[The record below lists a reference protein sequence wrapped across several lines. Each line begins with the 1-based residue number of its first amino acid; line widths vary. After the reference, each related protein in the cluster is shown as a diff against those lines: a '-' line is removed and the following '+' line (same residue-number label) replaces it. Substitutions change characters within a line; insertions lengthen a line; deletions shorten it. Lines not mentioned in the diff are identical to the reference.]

1 MRSSVPYGTLGLLR
15 GWYRR
20 VPYGTLGL
28 ERVKVRGTSW
38 GGGGQETEEEN
49 RE

>member
-1 MRSSVPYGTLGLLR
+1 MPYGTLGLLR

-28 ERVKVRGTSW
+28 ERVKLIRTLTLFVDYSILAHIP
-38 GGGGQETEEEN
+38 
-49 RE
+49 

>member
-1 MRSSVPYGTLGLLR
+1 MPYGTLGLLR

-28 ERVKVRGTSW
+28 ERVKVPTSATPN
-38 GGGGQETEEEN
+38 EVDCV
-49 RE
+49 REDW